1 MEPDMADD
9 RAIAAREQ
17 GAPDSGARVAAVVV
31 CYEPVIERL
40 QACLLS
46 LDAHPAVDV
55 ILVDNSESREAQQA
69 VARIARTRS
78 VEFIANGENL
88 GVAEAQNQGLRR
100 VHARG
105 LPYALLLDQDSRL
118 SPADI
123 DRLLGTLCELTLCG
137 ERVAAVGPSFVDA
150 RSGRTF
156 PFLRTEG
163 GRVRR
168 VTVDSLMD
176 VGSLDSLAP
185 LDCDVLISSGSL
197 LSMAAVTQIGGLDSD
212 LFIDYVDYEWCLRA
226 RARGWRVMGVPSVSM
241 THELGDEVRSI
252 LGRPVVVHRP
262 RRQYYLIRNG
272 VLLAR
277 RRSLPRHWR
286 MHLLGRALRQ
296 FVGHTLL
303 CAPRAT
309 RFRWMLRGLVDGL
322 FGSGGRCPQERPVAP
337 SAPERTSPRRDAPTL
352 QPGR

>member
-9 RAIAAREQ
+9 AAIAAQEQ
-17 GAPDSGARVAAVVV
+17 GARESSARLAAVVV
-31 CYEPVIERL
+31 CYEPSIERL

-46 LDAHPAVDV
+46 LDAHPAVDI

-105 LPYALLLDQDSRL
+105 LPYVLLLDQDSRL

-123 DRLLGTLCELTLCG
+123 DRLLGTLRELTLCG
-137 ERVAAVGPSFVDA
+137 ERVAAVGPSFIDA

-156 PFLRTEG
+156 PFLRTES

-168 VTVDSLMD
+168 VAVDAKQD
-176 VGSLDSLAP
+176 GSLAS
-185 LDCDVLISSGSL
+185 LDCDVLISSGSVL
-197 LSMAAVTQIGGLDSD
+197 NMAAVTQIGGLDSD

-296 FVGHTLL
+296 FVGHSLL

-309 RFRWMLRGLVDGL
+309 RFKWMLLGLVDGL
-322 FGSGGRCPQERPVAP
+322 FGNGGRCPQERPVAP
-337 SAPERTSPRRDAPTL
+337 LIAPERAAPARDAPTL